1 MRPHAPIDPSGN
13 FNPAAFCPACRYAL
27 DPWMP
32 RCPECGSKLAREA
45 PSAAG
50 RAWRTSAHGF
60 IAAQALLYS
69 ALLLGLCW

>member
-1 MRPHAPIDPSGN
+1 MEPHAPFDPRGD
-13 FNPAAFCPACRYAL
+13 FNPAAFCRACRYAL

-32 RCPECGSKLAREA
+32 RCPECGGKNAGTST
-45 PSAAG
+45 AAG
-50 RAWRTSAHGF
+50 RAWRAGAHGL